1 MKGPPTMNRN
11 DRELGMG
18 AAISRRDFVYGASA
32 VAGAAA
38 FTGSAAFAAQSATYT
53 PAAAATYPPLRTGMR
68 GLHPGSFEPIH
79 ALAWAGVVPPA
90 GESTGAVYALVVVGG
105 GLSGLAAAFSY
116 RKQAR
121 SDESSVGT
129 ACVRTCRACWLLYD

>member
-1 MKGPPTMNRN
+1 MKGPPTMSRN

-18 AAISRRDFVYGASA
+18 AAIARRDFVYGASA

-38 FTGSAAFAAQSATYT
+38 FTGSAAFAAQSATYA

-79 ALAWAGVVPPA
+79 ALAWAGVEPPA
-90 GESTGAVYALVVVGG
+90 GESTGEGYEIGRA
-105 GLSGLAAAFSY
+105 SG
-116 RKQAR
+116 RERVCQ
-121 SDESSVGT
+121 SV
-129 ACVRTCRACWLLYD
+129 